1 MAINHKKFEQEL
13 KFRTSRSSGAGGQHV
28 NTTETKVE
36 LTFDVFG
43 TTLLTEEEKERFA
56 KRWKNRLNDEG
67 VFSVCSSQHRSQSGN
82 KEHVIKKFFT
92 MLDKGLQKEK
102 KRVATTMPAAV
113 KNEILK
119 KKKKRSELKT
129 SRSQRTRD
137 FL

>member
-36 LTFDVFG
+36 LTFDVLG